1 MVMKTIAMAK
11 INKAQIDLLKTFI
24 DRFNLDIVQDGMS
37 VTFDNALRILEGE
50 MPDPKTKD
58 ERRKEFIESLRP
70 HVHHYG
76 PTLINNFY
84 RYWAQDD
91 SFKLRFEKQKSWNLE
106 LRLIKWKQ
114 NQDEYERKSYIQQIT
129 KRI

>member
-1 MVMKTIAMAK
+1 MAMKIKSMAK

-37 VTFDNALRILEGE
+37 VTFDNAIRILEGE
-50 MPDPKTKD
+50 IPDPKTKD
-58 ERRKEFIESLRP
+58 ERRKDFIESLRP
-70 HVHHYG
+70 YVHHYG
-76 PTLINNFY
+76 STLINNFY

-91 SFKLRFEKQKSWNLE
+91 GVKLRFEKQKSWNLE

-114 NQDEYERKSYIQQIT
+114 NQDDYERKAYIQQLT